1 MNGGENKMDF
11 TKINQL
17 LSDLNKNRP
26 LNADE
31 LNRLKEEFIIDFT
44 YNSNAIE
51 GNTLT
56 LQETALIL
64 NEGVTIGEKP
74 LKDHLEA
81 VGHKEAYDYI
91 EELVK
96 EKASLSE
103 NAVKSIHHI
112 VLLDKPDSK
121 GVYRNVPVRIMGSA
135 YTPPQPWE
143 VPIQMER
150 LIEEYNILN
159 NAHIIEKVSLLH
171 LKFERIHPF
180 IDGNGRT
187 GRLLLNMEL
196 MKAGYPPINV
206 KFKDRRKY
214 YECFEA
220 YEYTKE
226 PTQMIELIAG
236 YTAET
241 LERYLAIANAKNIQT
256 KKENTPNL

>member
-1 MNGGENKMDF
+1 MNF
-11 TKINQL
+11 NQIDQML
-17 LSDLNKNRP
+17 CDLNTSRP
-26 LNADE
+26 LNSDE
-31 LNRLKEEFIIDFT
+31 LHRLKEEFMIDFT

-64 NEGVTIGEKP
+64 NEGITIGEKP

-81 VGHKEAYDYI
+81 VGHKEAYYYM

-96 EKASLSE
+96 EKTPLSE
-103 NAVKSIHHI
+103 NIIKSIHHI
-112 VLLDKPDSK
+112 VLLDKPESK
-121 GVYRNVPVRIMGSA
+121 GVYRNVPGRIMGSV
-135 YTPPQPWE
+135 YEPPQPWE
-143 VPIQMER
+143 VPIQMEH
-150 LIEEYNILN
+150 LIKEYHSMNDV
-159 NAHIIEKVSLLH
+159 HIMEKVSLFH

-214 YECFEA
+214 YECFES

-226 PTQMIELIAG
+226 PTQMTELIAE
-236 YTAET
+236 YAAEA
-241 LERYLAIANAKNIQT
+241 LERYLIIVKAKNIQT
-256 KKENTPNL
+256 KKENIPNL